1 MLVSGSQ
8 ALQIAA
14 REGYALPAF
23 NYMNM
28 ENLQAILEGAE
39 ELNAPVIIQT
49 SQNAI
54 DYAGFEYLRD
64 IGVGAAR
71 RAKVPVVL
79 HLDHGKDF
87 GLNMRCIR
95 HGWTSVMMDASLLPM
110 EENITAVREVVR
122 AAHCLDISVEA
133 ELGFIGGKEGD
144 ADAGDSY
151 TRPED
156 ARRFF
161 EETGCDSLAVA
172 VGTQHGLYKG
182 EVRIDY
188 QRIRDIKEAVD
199 GRPLVLH
206 GTSFVPLEMIS
217 RAIDSGINKV
227 NFDSELKMAGM
238 QAIRRY
244 LAENPEVY
252 DLRKMNRPMMAAM
265 KEVVMEKIHICKAE
279 GKSWIR

>member
-1 MLVSGSQ
+1 MLVSGIQ
-8 ALQIAA
+8 ALNIASKQN
-14 REGYALPAF
+14 YALPAF

-28 ENLQAILEGAE
+28 ENLQAILAGAE

-64 IGVGAAR
+64 IGVGAAQ
-71 RAKVPVVL
+71 RAGVPVAL

-87 GLNMRCIR
+87 ALNMRCIR
-95 HGWTSVMMDASLLPM
+95 HGWTSVMMDASLQPM
-110 EENITAVREVVR
+110 EENIAAVREVVK

-144 ADAGDSY
+144 ADAGDVY
-151 TRPED
+151 TKPED
-156 ARRFF
+156 AKRFF
-161 EETGCDSLAVA
+161 EETGCDSLAIA

-182 EVRIDY
+182 EVKIDY
-188 QRIRDIKEAVD
+188 QRIRDIKEAVG

-217 RAIDSGINKV
+217 KAIDSGINKV

-244 LAENPEVY
+244 LADNPQVY

-265 KEVVMEKIHICKAE
+265 KDVVMEKIRVCKAE
-279 GKSWIR
+279 GKSWIK

>member
-1 MLVSGSQ
+1 MLVSGIQ
-8 ALQIAA
+8 ALNIASKQN
-14 REGYALPAF
+14 YALPAF

-28 ENLQAILEGAE
+28 ENLQAILAGAE

-64 IGVGAAR
+64 IGVGAAQ
-71 RAKVPVVL
+71 RASIPVAL
-79 HLDHGKDF
+79 HLDHGKNF
-87 GLNMRCIR
+87 ALNMRCIR
-95 HGWTSVMMDASLLPM
+95 HGWTSVMMDASLQPM
-110 EENITAVREVVR
+110 EENIAAVREVVK

-144 ADAGDSY
+144 ADAGDVY
-151 TRPED
+151 TKPED
-156 ARRFF
+156 AKRFF
-161 EETGCDSLAVA
+161 EETGCDSLAIA

-182 EVRIDY
+182 EVKIDY
-188 QRIRDIKEAVD
+188 QRIRDIKEAVG

-217 RAIDSGINKV
+217 KAIDSGINKV

-244 LAENPEVY
+244 LADNPEVY

-265 KEVVMEKIHICKAE
+265 KDVVMEKIRVCKAE
-279 GKSWIR
+279 GKSWIK

>member
-1 MLVSGSQ
+1 MLVSGIQ
-8 ALQIAA
+8 ALKMASEQN
-14 REGYALPAF
+14 YALPAF

-28 ENLQAILEGAE
+28 ENLQAILAGAE
-39 ELNAPVIIQT
+39 ELNSPVIIQT

-64 IGVGAAR
+64 IGVGAAQ
-71 RAKVPVVL
+71 RARVPVVL

-110 EENITAVREVVR
+110 EENISAVGEVVR
-122 AAHCLDISVEA
+122 AAHCLDIAVEA

-144 ADAGDSY
+144 ADAGDSH

-156 ARRFF
+156 AADFF
-161 EETGCDSLAVA
+161 NRSGCDCLAVA

-182 EVRIDY
+182 EVKIDY
-188 QRIRDIKEAVD
+188 DRIRAIKEAVG

-244 LAENPEVY
+244 LDENPQVY
-252 DLRKMNRPMMAAM
+252 DLRKMNKPMMAAM
-265 KEVVMEKIHICKAE
+265 KEVVMEKIRICKAE
-279 GKSWIR
+279 GKSWIK

>member
-1 MLVSGSQ
+1 MLVSGIQ
-8 ALQIAA
+8 ALNIASKQN
-14 REGYALPAF
+14 YALPAF

-28 ENLQAILEGAE
+28 ENLQAILAGAE

-64 IGVGAAR
+64 IGVGAAQ
-71 RAKVPVVL
+71 RAGVPVAL

-87 GLNMRCIR
+87 ALNMRCIR
-95 HGWTSVMMDASLLPM
+95 HGWTSVMMDASLQPM
-110 EENITAVREVVR
+110 EENIAAVREVVK

-144 ADAGDSY
+144 ADAGDVY
-151 TRPED
+151 TKPED
-156 ARRFF
+156 AKRFF
-161 EETGCDSLAVA
+161 EETGCDSLAIA

-182 EVRIDY
+182 EVKIDY
-188 QRIRDIKEAVD
+188 QRIRDIKVAVG

-217 RAIDSGINKV
+217 KAIDSGINKV
-227 NFDSELKMAGM
+227 NFDSELKMSGM

-244 LAENPEVY
+244 LADNPEVY

-265 KEVVMEKIHICKAE
+265 KDVVMEKICVCKAE
-279 GKSWIR
+279 GKSWIK

>member
-1 MLVSGSQ
+1 MLVSGIQ
-8 ALQIAA
+8 ALSIAS
-14 REGYALPAF
+14 RENYALPAF

-49 SQNAI
+49 SQNAV

-64 IGVGAAR
+64 LGVGAAR
-71 RAKVPVVL
+71 RARVPVAL

-110 EENITAVREVVR
+110 AENIAAVREVVR

-144 ADAGDSY
+144 SDAGNAY
-151 TRPED
+151 TKPED
-156 ARRFF
+156 AGRFF
-161 EETGCDSLAVA
+161 EESGCDSLAVA

-182 EVRIDY
+182 EVKIDY
-188 QRIRDIKEAVD
+188 QRIRDIKTAVD

-206 GTSFVPLEMIS
+206 GTSFVPLEMIA
-217 RAIDSGINKV
+217 RAIDCGINKV

-238 QAIRRY
+238 QAIRQY
-244 LAENPEVY
+244 LADNPQVY

-265 KEVVMEKIHICKAE
+265 KDIVKEKICVCKAE
-279 GKSWIR
+279 GKSWIK

>member
-1 MLVSGSQ
+1 MLVSGIQ
-8 ALQIAA
+8 ALRIAA
-14 REGYALPAF
+14 EENYALPAI
-23 NYMNM
+23 NYINM
-28 ENLQAILEGAE
+28 EHLTAIIAAAE
-39 ELNAPVIIQT
+39 ELRAPIIIQT

-64 IGVGAAR
+64 LGVGAAE

-79 HLDHGKDF
+79 HLDHGKDLP
-87 GLNMRCIR
+87 LNMRCIR
-95 HGWTSVMMDASLLPM
+95 YGWSSVMMDASLRPF
-110 EENITAVREVVR
+110 EENVAAVREVTR

-144 ADAGDSY
+144 AAGDPY
-151 TRPED
+151 TDPED

-161 EETGCDSLAVA
+161 DESGCDSLAVA

-182 EVRIDY
+182 EVKIDY
-188 QRIRDIKEAVD
+188 QRIRDIKKAVG

-206 GTSFVPLEMIS
+206 GTSFVPLEMVAQ
-217 RAIDSGINKV
+217 AIDCGINKV

-238 QAIRRY
+238 KAIRAY
-244 LAENPEVY
+244 LAENPDAY

-265 KEVVMEKIHICKAE
+265 KEVAMEKIRICKAE
-279 GKSWIR
+279 GKSWIK